1 MTEQLGRSED
11 YGSDFNHV
19 LLVVVLI
26 KIGGYIDLATEDL
39 QPDAMGNRLGELHQL
54 QFEPRPDGSVRL
66 SVVARE
72 S

>member
-11 YGSDFNHV
+11 YASDFNHT

-26 KIGGYIDLATEDL
+26 KIGGHIDLATEDL

>member
-39 QPDAMGNRLGELHQL
+39 QPDARGYRS
-54 QFEPRPDGSVRL
+54 R
-66 SVVARE
+66 
-72 S
+72 